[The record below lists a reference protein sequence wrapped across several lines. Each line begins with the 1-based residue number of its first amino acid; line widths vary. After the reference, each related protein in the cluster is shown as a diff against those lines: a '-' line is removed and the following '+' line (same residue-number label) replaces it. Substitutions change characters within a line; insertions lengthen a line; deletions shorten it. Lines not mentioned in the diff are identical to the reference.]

1 MTTMHNRERMR
12 AAAGHDRLRDT
23 ARHQDLLDQ
32 VAASEYERREVR
44 RILGAPLTEAEL
56 DAHVQ
61 WKASPHGTCP
71 RTHQPCPTPQACE
84 LPDPERERPHRRD
97 FWRVALLVVGTWVAV
112 GLTLLALVKP

>member
-23 ARHQDLLDQ
+23 ARHQELLDQ

-56 DAHVQ
+56 DAHVD
-61 WKASPHGTCP
+61 WKAAPPAPANEPVAPAP
-71 RTHQPCPTPQACE
+71 RSQACE
-84 LPDPERERPHRRD
+84 LPDPVRERPHRRD
-97 FWRVALLVVGTWVAV
+97 FWRVALLVVGTWAAL
-112 GLTLLALVKP
+112 GLTPLALVKP